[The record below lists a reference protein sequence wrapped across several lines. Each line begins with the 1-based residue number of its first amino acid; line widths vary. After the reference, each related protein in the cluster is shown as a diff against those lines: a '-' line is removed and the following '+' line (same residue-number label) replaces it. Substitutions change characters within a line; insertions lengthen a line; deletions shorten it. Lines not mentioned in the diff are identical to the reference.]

1 MVYIAKGTKSGKEMG
16 KEYGKK
22 GAKTIKIEMKI
33 WLINI

>member
-33 WLINI
+33 